1 MKFETLTF
9 SCVFLFCT
17 ITSFSQTKRYLYYFD
32 KDLNATE
39 KAKSIF
45 NGTGVYG
52 NGLMELWV
60 YNSLNKSLVFIEHY
74 TDSSLQLSEG
84 LFQSYYSNGPKELE
98 GNYLRG
104 KEDGPWLRWDSL
116 GHMIDSS
123 VYNNGEKVTEVHL
136 GYHKNGLLYSFIVNS
151 IKTDQLQ
158 KTYYDTSG
166 KVVSEVSF
174 TGQNGIKK
182 VYKNGIMVRTDSLFI
197 RDEIEA
203 SFPGGPAAW
212 TQYVQKEVERN
223 QNEFTTKD
231 YGTCIVKFI
240 IDIDGKITE
249 AAAITMQG
257 TKLAEI
263 AVSAIRNGPK
273 WKPAMQYGRPVKAYR
288 LQHVS
293 LTNPK

>member
-1 MKFETLTF
+1 MKFKTLAF
-9 SCVFLFCT
+9 SCVLLFCT

-32 KDLNATE
+32 KDLNPTE

-45 NGTGVYG
+45 NGIGVYE
-52 NGLMELWV
+52 NGLVELKF
-60 YNSLNKSLVFIEHY
+60 YNSLNKNLVFIEHY
-74 TDSSLQLSEG
+74 TDSSLQLSDG
-84 LFQSYYSNGPKELE
+84 FFQSYYTNASKEWE
-98 GNYLRG
+98 GNYLKG
-104 KEDGPWLRWDSL
+104 KEDGLWQRWDSL

-123 VYNNGEKVTEVHL
+123 VYNNGEKIMEVHY
-136 GYHKNGLLYSFIVNS
+136 GYHKNGILDSFIVDS
-151 IKTDQLQ
+151 VRTDRLQ

-182 VYKNGIMVRTDSLFI
+182 VYENGIMVRTDSLFT

-203 SFPGGPAAW
+203 SFPGGTAAW

-249 AAAITMQG
+249 AVATTMQG

-288 LQHVS
+288 LQPVS
-293 LTNPK
+293 LSNPK